1 MPRNWLSFTPNTI
14 PFVAVHIGDDH
25 FVAMVDPGS
34 FISMISPELAIGLG
48 LQKQGPQPVVS
59 VHGDIRTRTLVTL
72 PPIGVAENELAP
84 CKAVI
89 NNLSPLGSGLD
100 LLLGVNAFTNRRLHI
115 DFKEGRVYIFP
126 ER

>member
-1 MPRNWLSFTPNTI
+1 MPRNWLSFTPNSI
-14 PFVAVHIGDDH
+14 PFVSVRMGGERY
-25 FVAMVDPGS
+25 VAMIDPGS
-34 FISMISPELAIGLG
+34 FISMISPDLAIGLG

-59 VHGDIRTRTLVTL
+59 VHGDTKTRMLVTL
-72 PPIGVAENELAP
+72 PPVGVAEIELKP

-89 NNLSPLGSGLD
+89 NNLNPLRDGLD
-100 LLLGVNAFTNRRLHI
+100 LLLGVNAFTNRRLDI